1 MWVCWDAPPGS
12 CLRPAHHGPTGL
24 LPVPMLATVGAT
36 ASPGPVPRDGPAG
49 PSDPSTP
56 HRLNQK
62 HLLRRLQF
70 PTGRDRARHCDQ
82 CLIVTFQAQDDQTPT
97 MCRPPARACLRPQR
111 RENCAGMNTRHDMR
125 IRGGDRFDTLRMAAV
140 PSPLIRSSTSLF
152 RRYHNAFGRVHIL
165 FGCSASPWPISS
177 AGFELRPKL
186 LVHGSRTSLGS
197 CLFHGGSDRFN
208 LSLPDLSW
216 PR

>member
-24 LPVPMLATVGAT
+24 LPIPMLATVGAT

-56 HRLNQK
+56 HRPNQK

-125 IRGGDRFDTLRMAAV
+125 IRGWR
-140 PSPLIRSSTSLF
+140 PIR
-152 RRYHNAFGRVHIL
+152 H
-165 FGCSASPWPISS
+165 PQD
-177 AGFELRPKL
+177 
-186 LVHGSRTSLGS
+186 GSRSLAVNPVFNIAVQAIPQCVRACPHPIRVL
-197 CLFHGGSDRFN
+197 CLAMANFLCRLRIAAKAARAREPNVARELFVSRRFR
-208 LSLPDLSW
+208 SF
-216 PR
+216 

>member
-1 MWVCWDAPPGS
+1 VLGRSHRRSRRWPPASAGHAVDHPKPHQS
-12 CLRPAHHGPTGL
+12 MGLIPGMGL
-24 LPVPMLATVGAT
+24 LATTT
-36 ASPGPVPRDGPAG
+36 ARE
-49 PSDPSTP
+49 
-56 HRLNQK
+56 
-62 HLLRRLQF
+62 LRWNETR
-70 PTGRDRARHCDQ
+70 
-82 CLIVTFQAQDDQTPT
+82 VTT
-97 MCRPPARACLRPQR
+97 C
-111 RENCAGMNTRHDMR
+111 GY
-125 IRGGDRFDTLRMAAV
+125 GGGGRFDTLRMAAV

-216 PR
+216 PRSTARHTHPTRMMACSGFPGWLKRRTSCTREAMA